1 MDIQFNQSIIKYCSE
16 LFVALGRFINKS
28 VTEVFHKLF
37 AVLRQPLKQ
46 SVKGAVLQITFNYRD
61 SSYHRELGGYN
72 PVVLSQPEDTFNGT
86 EFNSYG
92 DSYAGRARELD
103 FDFNSGTSFVPC
115 SQLSLIIARIKAIF
129 NLWLYDFL
137 TYLKYGVC
145 YQIKLSAW

>member
-1 MDIQFNQSIIKYCSE
+1 MNIKFNQSIIKYCSE

-28 VTEVFHKLF
+28 VTEVFCKLF

-46 SVKGAVLQITFNYRD
+46 SVRGDVLQVTFNYRD

-92 DSYAGRARELD
+92 DSYSGRARALD
-103 FDFNSGTSFVPC
+103 FDFSSATSFVPC
-115 SQLSLIIARIKAIF
+115 SQPSLIIARIKAIF

-137 TYLKYGVC
+137 NHLKYGVFYPIRLC
-145 YQIKLSAW
+145 AW